1 MRCVEA
7 ISASLWSGCA
17 AFFTDNRY
25 MQVKAFNK
33 EFLPTDNGQL
43 FELILAANYLNIKS
57 LLDITCQ
64 AVAEQ
69 IRGKTPQQI
78 RENFGIEVCAHPCR
92 CSCAAYVCAVDAE
105 LTSAQIIIRGP
116 TLTPN
121 LECMYLTMLLCRMT
135 LLPKKRR
142 KSGGRTSGLSTRTT
156 LLATALFMTAHPHP
170 WLNITIA
177 SSFPGK

>member
-1 MRCVEA
+1 
-7 ISASLWSGCA
+7 
-17 AFFTDNRY
+17 

-78 RENFGIEVCAHPCR
+78 RENFGIEVCARPFR
-92 CSCAAYVCAVDAE
+92 CSCPAYVCAVDAE
-105 LTSAQIIIRGP
+105 LTNARIIIRK
-116 TLTPN
+116 TLLRPN
-121 LECMYLTMLLCRMT
+121 LMLLYLT
-135 LLPKKRR
+135 LLPWY
-142 KSGGRTSGLSTRTT
+142 S
-156 LLATALFMTAHPHP
+156 AE
-170 WLNITIA
+170 
-177 SSFPGK
+177 